1 MWKIL
6 SESQLAEE
14 ALDAHRLKTAAET
27 CQFLAFK
34 KG

>member
-6 SESQLAEE
+6 SESQLAE
-14 ALDAHRLKTAAET
+14 ALDAHRLKAAAET